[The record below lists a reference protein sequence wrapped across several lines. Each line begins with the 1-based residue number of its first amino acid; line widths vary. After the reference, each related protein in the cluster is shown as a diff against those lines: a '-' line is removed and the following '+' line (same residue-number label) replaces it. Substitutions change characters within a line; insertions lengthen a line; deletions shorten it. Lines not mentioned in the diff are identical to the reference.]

1 LFSRTRFFSKP
12 IVIVTLRQ
20 LARGKS
26 DAHGAIFNCD
36 TKSRVLITLQLV
48 KIVHVQIRL
57 SVFNLKQGEW
67 NSDKVTFIFSTKFDI
82 ISGISAL
89 IDGPHFVVKF
99 YMKNRPEGWLS
110 G

>member
-1 LFSRTRFFSKP
+1 MFVFTHSFFFSKP

-67 NSDKVTFIFSTKFDI
+67 NSADKVKFIFNAIVEF
-82 ISGISAL
+82 ISGISAQ
-89 IDGPHFVVKF
+89 ID
-99 YMKNRPEGWLS
+99 L
-110 G
+110 

>member
-1 LFSRTRFFSKP
+1 VGKATPTVLFL
-12 IVIVTLRQ
+12 IVTLK
-20 LARGKS
+20 AVYS
-26 DAHGAIFNCD
+26 
-36 TKSRVLITLQLV
+36 ITLQLV

-67 NSDKVTFIFSTKFDI
+67 NSADKVKFIFNAIVEF

-99 YMKNRPEGWLS
+99 YLKNRPKGGFQGS
-110 G
+110 QN